1 MPTIAE
7 LRAEAVQ
14 LGLEGEALTEFIYK
28 QQSFYRD
35 ERAAERAAHN
45 AELLAVRE
53 REQLAAEREKEREQL
68 AAELERERRDHEI
81 RMLELRSP
89 RDSEVQLSDAAAKP
103 KLPMYRDGEDITSY
117 IIRFERIAE
126 LLQLNRSSYAVR
138 LGTLLTGKAVQIYA
152 ALSPDVT
159 GDYDSLKKALLS
171 GFNKTHETYREE
183 FRAAR
188 IGWNETYLQ
197 FATQLGRKLDYWL
210 ESRDVPKDYASVREF
225 FIIDQFLSS
234 LPPPLRLFIKEKDCK
249 QLSEIVTL
257 ADNWSAAHK
266 AYPKDSHMPKYQ
278 PDVKGNSPSRATAI
292 QKPTR
297 NLDNRQEMS
306 KGCFSCGDSGHVKRN
321 CPKNPL
327 LFPKPSPTRAIS
339 EAVHRA

>member
-1 MPTIAE
+1 MASMPTIAE

-45 AELLAVRE
+45 AELLAAREREQLAAEREKEREQLAAEREKE

-183 FRAAR
+183 FRASR
-188 IGWNETYLQ
+188 IGCNETYLQ

-210 ESRDVPKDYASVREF
+210 ESRTSLTSRET
-225 FIIDQFLSS
+225 
-234 LPPPLRLFIKEKDCK
+234 LRLVRLPFKNLPATWTIDKRC
-249 QLSEIVTL
+249 
-257 ADNWSAAHK
+257 
-266 AYPKDSHMPKYQ
+266 P
-278 PDVKGNSPSRATAI
+278 RAVSLVVI
-292 QKPTR
+292 R
-297 NLDNRQEMS
+297 VM
-306 KGCFSCGDSGHVKRN
+306 
-321 CPKNPL
+321 
-327 LFPKPSPTRAIS
+327 
-339 EAVHRA
+339 